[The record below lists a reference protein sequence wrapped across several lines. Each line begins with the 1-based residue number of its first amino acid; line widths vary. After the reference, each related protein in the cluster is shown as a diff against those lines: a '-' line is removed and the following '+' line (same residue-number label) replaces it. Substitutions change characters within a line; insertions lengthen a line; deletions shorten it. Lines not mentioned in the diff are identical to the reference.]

1 MSREVRWLARELRP
15 LPRRHR
21 WPWPVRLL
29 GWVVRHVPEIAVVV
43 LVVLLVRACVH
54 RVGPVWTGTGA
65 GLLALGTVAW
75 DRSRRWVLA
84 GLGCLV
90 TRYRLR
96 TALRELRL
104 SARSGRLPGVLWMC
118 PTPVG
123 ERVWLL
129 CPVGVS
135 AEDIADETDR
145 IRSAC
150 YARDVRVV
158 RDPRWSALVSVE
170 VIRRDPLASSAAIRT
185 PLVDVL
191 DAVPLPRQ
199 EVAGRG

>member
-1 MSREVRWLARELRP
+1 
-15 LPRRHR
+15 
-21 WPWPVRLL
+21 
-29 GWVVRHVPEIAVVV
+29 
-43 LVVLLVRACVH
+43 LVRACVH

-65 GLLALGTVAW
+65 GLLVVGTVAW

-123 ERVWLL
+123 ERVWLI

-145 IRSAC
+145 IRAAC

-158 RDPRWSALVSVE
+158 RDPRWSALVTVE
-170 VIRRDPLASSAAIRT
+170 VIRRDPLASTAAIRT

-191 DAVPLPRQ
+191 GSVPLPRQ
-199 EVAGRG
+199 EVRADG